1 MEIKSKEK
9 INTFYQKV
17 ADFIPIACHYNDTT
31 LLTKNADLVQTIEIQ
46 GFIDKNSDDQQ
57 RVLRDDVRSAIA
69 NHLKDSEIAVYIHIV
84 RDYKNIMPTP
94 YQGSDSIVNLVE
106 NEWCAQNGWD
116 RQLVNTLYITL
127 VKKGPKLKL
136 FNIADFLSSIVSYTL
151 KHKYNTHLEKSINIL
166 DNITKAIKDDL
177 KIFSSKILTVIKEE
191 DAFYSE
197 PLSFYY
203 YLTHFKNK
211 KIKIEQCGFSE
222 LLADFN
228 ITTDF
233 SILCN
238 SSENQ
243 TKFAAVYSLEL
254 KSSLEEEFL
263 EPITQCHSQFIISEL
278 ITLVSDKKAIK
289 DVENYKKALK
299 SVRSLEMSKD
309 LYIDEMLNSD
319 KGEISDFCS
328 SQINITFHY
337 DNLNLL
343 QEKIETVSEQF
354 NNLGIKVVRED
365 FNLQSIFYFNLP
377 GNTFYSN
384 RSFYLPASF
393 MAAFS
398 NIHSKSMG
406 NYNGSIW
413 GDTVTILRTLKGGY
427 YHFNFHYKN
436 NGNTIIVGP
445 KGTGKTTLTHFLLAQ
460 SLKFDIKIIY
470 IDLESRSD
478 KFLKSINGNTVKLEK
493 DKESPIQIDLLNID
507 NYDGKVNW
515 FADLLLKICAHNDV
529 HRSNNKD
536 YIEKFNNLAKELI
549 DIKSYDEKMKLL
561 ENFIEA
567 SNDITLKT
575 NYKKFFQ
582 SDFFDK
588 FFKKDETTIFN
599 NEKYLGI
606 DFAAIADLSELF
618 NPFLGLLLA
627 KLPKFLTG
635 EKTII
640 VVNHSHSIFEA
651 AAFQNQ
657 ILSWLEKLTNNNAMI
672 LLTQEN
678 IDDKNI
684 HNNLSEVMPYFA
696 SQLYL
701 SNRMLDKDFKYI
713 FNLSNQEFH
722 YIKSYDQSKRRF
734 LVKHGDDSIFAKMD
748 LSNLKKVLDYL
759 G

>member
-1 MEIKSKEK
+1 M
-9 INTFYQKV
+9 
-17 ADFIPIACHYNDTT
+17 
-31 LLTKNADLVQTIEIQ
+31 TKNADLVQTIEIQ

-69 NHLKDSEIAVYIHIV
+69 NHLKHSEIAVYIHIV
-84 RDYKNIMPTP
+84 RYYKNIMPTP

-106 NEWCAQNGWD
+106 NEWCAQNRWD

-299 SVRSLEMSKD
+299 SVRSLEMWKD
-309 LYIDEMLNSD
+309 LYIDEMFNSD

-337 DNLNLL
+337 YNLNLL

-384 RSFYLPASF
+384 RSFYLPTSF

-413 GDTVTILRTLKGGY
+413 VDTVTILRTLKGG
-427 YHFNFHYKN
+427 
-436 NGNTIIVGP
+436 V
-445 KGTGKTTLTHFLLAQ
+445 
-460 SLKFDIKIIY
+460 
-470 IDLESRSD
+470 
-478 KFLKSINGNTVKLEK
+478 
-493 DKESPIQIDLLNID
+493 
-507 NYDGKVNW
+507 
-515 FADLLLKICAHNDV
+515 
-529 HRSNNKD
+529 
-536 YIEKFNNLAKELI
+536 
-549 DIKSYDEKMKLL
+549 
-561 ENFIEA
+561 
-567 SNDITLKT
+567 
-575 NYKKFFQ
+575 
-582 SDFFDK
+582 
-588 FFKKDETTIFN
+588 
-599 NEKYLGI
+599 
-606 DFAAIADLSELF
+606 LSF
-618 NPFLGLLLA
+618 
-627 KLPKFLTG
+627 
-635 EKTII
+635 
-640 VVNHSHSIFEA
+640 
-651 AAFQNQ
+651 
-657 ILSWLEKLTNNNAMI
+657 
-672 LLTQEN
+672 
-678 IDDKNI
+678 
-684 HNNLSEVMPYFA
+684 
-696 SQLYL
+696 
-701 SNRMLDKDFKYI
+701 
-713 FNLSNQEFH
+713 
-722 YIKSYDQSKRRF
+722 
-734 LVKHGDDSIFAKMD
+734 
-748 LSNLKKVLDYL
+748 
-759 G
+759 